1 MLTVHA
7 APLVLPVGAAAI
19 ERGAVAVEG
28 DRIVALGPYD
38 TVVAA
43 HPAARVRQW
52 PGVIAPGLLQRHA
65 AWLLTRCY
73 HPDPREA
80 DELGVE
86 PLSGEAFARLTGELD
101 ATRWAGSVRRGLQQ
115 LLRYGTTHLT
125 GPFRDP
131 AVRTAVSRSGLVEV
145 SADAAPGDPAGVAHG
160 VRDGGADGV
169 RGGGSDGVRSGGP
182 DGVRGGG
189 PDGVASDRPD
199 LDPFAGGRDLAGC
212 VHGPLVIG
220 ARADLA
226 VFDVP
231 DEAALV
237 AAGAGSCVVTVLAGR
252 LVYRRR

>member
-7 APLVLPVGAAAI
+7 APLVLPVGAGPV
-19 ERGAVAVEG
+19 ERGAVAVDG
-28 DRIVALGPYD
+28 DRIVALGPYEA
-38 TVVAA
+38 VAAA

-52 PGVIAPGLLQRHA
+52 PGVIAPGLRQRHA
-65 AWLLTRCY
+65 EWLLTRCY

-80 DELGVE
+80 DALGTD
-86 PLSGEAFARLTGELD
+86 PLSGEAFARLAGELD

-115 LLRYGTTHLT
+115 MLRYGTTHLT

-145 SADAAPGDPAGVAHG
+145 LGGVEKGVPGSVSTGSMGRAA
-160 VRDGGADGV
+160 
-169 RGGGSDGVRSGGP
+169 
-182 DGVRGGG
+182 
-189 PDGVASDRPD
+189 D
-199 LDPFAGGRDLAGC
+199 LDPLAGGRDLPDS
-212 VHGPLVIG
+212 VHAPLVTG
-220 ARADLA
+220 ARADFA

-237 AAGAGSCVVTVLAGR
+237 AAGAGTCVVTVLGGR

>member
-7 APLVLPVGAAAI
+7 APLVLPVGAAAV
-19 ERGAVAVEG
+19 ERGAVAVDG
-28 DRIVALGPYD
+28 DRIVALGRYEA
-38 TVVAA
+38 VAAA

-52 PGVIAPGLLQRHA
+52 PGVIAPGLRQRHA
-65 AWLLTRCY
+65 EWLLTRCY

-80 DELGVE
+80 DELGAD
-86 PLSGEAFARLTGELD
+86 PLSGEAFARLTRELD

-115 LLRYGTTHLT
+115 MLRYGTTHLT

-145 SADAAPGDPAGVAHG
+145 LGGVSPVEVPGNVSGSVSM
-160 VRDGGADGV
+160 GGA
-169 RGGGSDGVRSGGP
+169 
-182 DGVRGGG
+182 
-189 PDGVASDRPD
+189 AD
-199 LDPFAGGRDLAGC
+199 LDPLAGGRDLPDS
-212 VHGPLVIG
+212 VHAPLVTG
-220 ARADLA
+220 ARADFA

-237 AAGAGSCVVTVLAGR
+237 AAGAGSCVVTVLGGR

>member
-7 APLVLPVGAAAI
+7 APLVLPVGAGPV
-19 ERGAVAVEG
+19 ERGAVAVDG
-28 DRIVALGPYD
+28 DRIVALGPYEA
-38 TVVAA
+38 VAAA

-52 PGVIAPGLLQRHA
+52 PGVLAPGLRQRQA
-65 AWLLTRCY
+65 EWLLTRCY

-80 DELGVE
+80 DELGAE
-86 PLSGEAFARLTGELD
+86 PLSGEAFARLARELD

-115 LLRYGTTHLT
+115 MLRYGTTHLT

-145 SADAAPGDPAGVAHG
+145 PPVAGV
-160 VRDGGADGV
+160 
-169 RGGGSDGVRSGGP
+169 P
-182 DGVRGGG
+182 DGEVL
-189 PDGVASDRPD
+189 D
-199 LDPFAGGRDLAGC
+199 LDPLAGGRDLPGA
-212 VHGPLVIG
+212 VHAPLVTG
-220 ARADLA
+220 ARADFA

>member
-7 APLVLPVGAAAI
+7 APLVLPVGAAAV
-19 ERGAVAVEG
+19 ERGAVAVDG

-38 TVVAA
+38 EVAAA

-52 PGVIAPGLLQRHA
+52 PGVITPGLRQRHA
-65 AWLLTRCY
+65 GWLLARCY

-80 DELGVE
+80 DELGGE
-86 PLSGEAFARLTGELD
+86 PLSGEAFARLAGELD
-101 ATRWAGSVRRGLQQ
+101 AARWSGSVRRGLQRM
-115 LLRYGTTHLT
+115 LRYGTTHLS
-125 GPFRDP
+125 GPFHDP

-145 SADAAPGDPAGVAHG
+145 PGAEAPGVP
-160 VRDGGADGV
+160 DGG
-169 RGGGSDGVRSGGP
+169 
-182 DGVRGGG
+182 
-189 PDGVASDRPD
+189 PD
-199 LDPFAGGRDLAGC
+199 LDPFAAGRDLPGS
-212 VHGPLVIG
+212 VHTPLVVG

-237 AAGAGSCVVTVLAGR
+237 AAGAASCVVTVLAGR

>member
-7 APLVLPVGAAAI
+7 APLVLPVGAAAV

-28 DRIVALGPYD
+28 DRITALGPYD
-38 TVVAA
+38 EVAAA
-43 HPAARVRQW
+43 HPTARVRQW
-52 PGVIAPGLLQRHA
+52 PGVIAPGLHQRHA

-80 DELGVE
+80 DGLGTD
-86 PLSGEAFARLTGELD
+86 PLSGEAFARLAGELD

-115 LLRYGTTHLT
+115 MLRYGTTHLT

-145 SADAAPGDPAGVAHG
+145 PAAQSPVVPQSGPE
-160 VRDGGADGV
+160 
-169 RGGGSDGVRSGGP
+169 GGP
-182 DGVRGGG
+182 
-189 PDGVASDRPD
+189 A
-199 LDPFAGGRDLAGC
+199 LDPLAEGLGLPGS
-212 VHGPLVIG
+212 VHAPLVTG
-220 ARADLA
+220 ARADFA

-237 AAGAGSCVVTVLAGR
+237 AAGAASCVVTVLAGR